1 MSEPLATPNIEAQ
14 AIVYLAPL
22 LSVDVLRVLPDPLP
36 SGPFVRVM
44 LTGTRRVNL
53 TLLERRLTVECWAA
67 IGRDADAEDL
77 SSRAFAYLNAWQTDS
92 TWVPQNEDGWTA
104 GPYADIDPETKR
116 PRYVMTANV
125 RQGVTAV

>member
-1 MSEPLATPNIEAQ
+1 MAEALATPNIEAE
-14 AIVYLAPL
+14 ALARFPSL
-22 LSVDVLRVLPDPLP
+22 LNVQVLRVLPDPLP

-44 LTGTRRVNL
+44 LTGTRRINL
-53 TLLERRLTVECWAA
+53 TLLERRLTFECW
-67 IGRDADAEDL
+67 GGTDVEAEAL
-77 SSRAFAYLNAWQTDS
+77 GSLTFAHVNAWQTDS